1 MKRFLLAFFLLLCI
15 LVTYEYLT
23 LPDVSSLLKENPK
36 TTALMKQR
44 EAEARVKGKK
54 ATIYQTWVPYT
65 LISSTLKSA
74 ILIGEDDAFYQ
85 HEGYDLGQIRESFLK
100 NWEGKR
106 LARGAST
113 VTQQLA
119 KNLYLSTSKSPLRKL
134 REFLIARRLE
144 AGLSKRRIFEIYLNV
159 IEWGDGIY
167 GAEAASRTYFRKAA
181 RDLTI
186 REAALL
192 AASIPN
198 PRHMN
203 PGHVTRGLQNR
214 LEIILSRMVQR
225 HQMSTE
231 EYQQA
236 LKTESKS

>member
-1 MKRFLLAFFLLLCI
+1 MSTQSGVSRQPRAARTRGKMKMSLEKDWEEKRF
-15 LVTYEYLT
+15 VRG
-23 LPDVSSLLKENPK
+23 PS
-36 TTALMKQR
+36 
-44 EAEARVKGKK
+44 
-54 ATIYQTWVPYT
+54 TI
-65 LISSTLKSA
+65 
-74 ILIGEDDAFYQ
+74 
-85 HEGYDLGQIRESFLK
+85 
-100 NWEGKR
+100 
-106 LARGAST
+106 
-113 VTQQLA
+113 TQQLA
-119 KNLYLSTSKSPLRKL
+119 KNLYLSESKNPLRKIK
-134 REFLIARRLE
+134 EAFITNRLE
-144 AGLSKRRIFEIYLNV
+144 KSLTKRRILEIYLNV

-167 GAEAASRTYFRKAA
+167 GVEAASRTYFRKPA

-203 PGHVTRGLQNR
+203 PGHMTRGLQNR
-214 LEIILSRMVQR
+214 LELILSRMVQR